1 MSIVQFHET
10 NDYKKK
16 ITELKNEI
24 KSSKIKSKEV
34 EDSITYETNKW
45 NEMYEEM
52 QSQMK
57 ENIQNGMDKM
67 NIGQIRE
74 LMDQIKDIERNI
86 KQV

>member
-1 MSIVQFHET
+1 MSIAQFHDT

-16 ITELKNEI
+16 ITDLKNEI

-67 NIGQIRE
+67 NIG
-74 LMDQIKDIERNI
+74 
-86 KQV
+86 